1 MLFML
6 ILLVISVLLIP
17 VFIFIIKWLYKEWC
31 LSKCFKSK
39 NDDILWYFQVTL
51 KFFLVDIL
59 VVVVDLSFIVEL
71 LRRY

>member
-1 MLFML
+1 MSVMIFF
-6 ILLVISVLLIP
+6 LVLGIILIP
-17 VFIFIIKWLYKEWC
+17 IFIWLMKFLYREWC
-31 LSKCFKSK
+31 LSRRYRAKSE
-39 NDDILWYFQVTL
+39 DLLWYLQITL